1 MIDARAKLQDTCLNN
16 QILPGRKC
24 QENLFEVLL
33 CFRDFAVAIDC
44 DVSEM
49 SLQIR
54 ICRTDCLMFR
64 FLWRNL
70 EVDQSPDVHKFECII
85 FGDASTP
92 FRAQFVSQEN
102 DEKY

>member
-1 MIDARAKLQDTCLNN
+1 MFDARAKLQDTCLNN

-49 SLQIR
+49 YLQIR
-54 ICRTDCLMFR
+54 IWRTDCLMFR
-64 FLWRNL
+64 FLWRDL
-70 EVDQSPDVHKFECII
+70 EVDQSPDV
-85 FGDASTP
+85 
-92 FRAQFVSQEN
+92 
-102 DEKY
+102 

>member
-1 MIDARAKLQDTCLNN
+1 MFDARAKLQDTCLNN

-49 SLQIR
+49 YLHIR
-54 ICRTDCLMFR
+54 IWRTDCLMFR

-70 EVDQSPDVHKFECII
+70 EVDQSPDVLEFECIH
-85 FGDASTP
+85 S
-92 FRAQFVSQEN
+92 VSCPVCVSG
-102 DEKY
+102 K